1 MTIAF
6 HGHIKRI
13 ENYNAPIGKLAVTIQ
28 LPMGEADGS
37 EFTLFVPEDQGANW
51 LPPRAVQF
59 TIYSFMPTE
68 AYTPP
73 EESTP

>member
-13 ENYNAPIGKLAVTIQ
+13 ETYNAPIGKLAVTIQ
-28 LPMGEADGS
+28 LPMEEGGGKD
-37 EFTLFVPEDQGANW
+37 LMIFVPDDQGANW
-51 LPPRAVQF
+51 LPPRDVQF

-73 EESTP
+73 